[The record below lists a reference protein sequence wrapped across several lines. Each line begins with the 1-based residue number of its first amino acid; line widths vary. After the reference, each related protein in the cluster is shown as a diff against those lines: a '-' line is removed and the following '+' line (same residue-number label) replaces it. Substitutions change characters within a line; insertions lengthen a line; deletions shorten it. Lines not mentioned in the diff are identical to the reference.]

1 MRKDFRTLVNTLLE
15 DIAALDQDIE
25 NFKDNPEMRHP
36 YEMERKDCIMVLTE
50 TVKHYATDEEL
61 QQINI
66 AFGINDL
73 AEVTMVRASF
83 SDKTIVYINWRDGN
97 EECFDY
103 DLPLERMV
111 KINKDLRFF
120 RICF

>member
-1 MRKDFRTLVNTLLE
+1 MRKDFRTLVNVLLN

-25 NFKDNPEMRHP
+25 GLQDNPEMRYP
-36 YEMERKDCIMVLTE
+36 YEMEREDCIMVLTE

-61 QQINI
+61 QQIGI
-66 AFGINDL
+66 AYGINPT
-73 AEVTMVRASF
+73 AVVTMVRCE
-83 SDKTIVYINWRDGN
+83 DNHTHVYIDWNDGN
-97 EECFDY
+97 EDMYEY